1 MIWVCVSRGYKFIKT
16 HQNIHLGSVLLLGVK
31 FTLKMVTKKS
41 KNEKSEEYDYM
52 DLNVCES
59 LYFQEKGRKGE
70 LLRVIFSKI
79 RFQV

>member
-1 MIWVCVSRGYKFIKT
+1 
-16 HQNIHLGSVLLLGVK
+16 
-31 FTLKMVTKKS
+31 MVTKKS

-59 LYFQEKGRKGE
+59 LCFQEKGRRGE